1 MMAKI
6 LEKTI
11 KNPLLWQKCF
21 KKRLEVM
28 DAFLESLGEFFLTLA
43 KILHYGKNTAA
54 FNDQR

>member
-1 MMAKI
+1 MAKI